1 MDPQPIVLTGSRVRL
16 EPIGP
21 RHAPDLYEAGKDEAI
36 WRYLLTPAF
45 GSLEDA
51 EKWVQMCVDHMA
63 GGGRI
68 QFAVVLPD
76 EDLVIGSTG
85 YLDIDRANRT
95 LEVGMTWYGVAH
107 QRTFVN
113 TECKYLL
120 LKHAFDDLGARRV
133 CIKTDTNNEK
143 SRRAIERIGGVQE
156 GILRNHRINRDGSNR
171 DSVYYA
177 IIEEE
182 WPQVRQNLE
191 RMLARD

>member
-16 EPIGP
+16 EPIQP
-21 RHAPDLYEAGKDEAI
+21 WHAADLYQVGRDEAI
-36 WRYLLTPAF
+36 WRHLTTPPF

-51 EKWVQMCVDHMA
+51 ENWVRMCVNRMA
-63 GGGRI
+63 DGSRV

-76 EDLVIGSTG
+76 ENKAIGSTG
-85 YLDIDRANRT
+85 YLDIDRTNRT
-95 LEVGMTWYGVAH
+95 LEVGMTWYGVDY

-120 LKHAFDDLGARRV
+120 LKHAFEDQDARRV
-133 CIKTDTNNEK
+133 CIKTDVNNTR

-171 DSVYYA
+171 DSVYYG
-177 IIEEE
+177 IIDAE
-182 WPQVRQNLE
+182 WPQVRENLE
-191 RMLARD
+191 RMRVRG